1 MGLGGKFITTPK
13 FTTGDIS
20 KSITRLDRD
29 FKLKVYFAGGD
40 EDEALDEPKPKLY
53 VKSEWT
59 PKPEDIPDWYFERT
73 ERFFSHCEK
82 LFRRRRATPNL
93 LPFQEQLK
101 EDLLNNQDLL
111 FPDTDKGLGP
121 CAVHFCQYVE
131 DGLIH
136 LKNTEIY
143 KQLTK
148 QEAWD
153 MAAEVKVLIEEW
165 LEIHKDKLTKHERKY
180 ISKHL
185 DENSSSPFGQ
195 FYILYKIHKGMK
207 DGRWPTR
214 PVCSDVSSLPH
225 GLGKWITEMLLPVA
239 QAQPS
244 YFQDSFAL
252 KTLLDDL
259 RPPWNALFFTSDARS
274 MYTYIKTTAAIPAIS
289 AYLQE
294 QAGVKFHHYDTDALL
309 DALQIVF
316 NFNIIKFGDTFWQQ
330 VSGTGMGISPA
341 PPWATIYYAL
351 HENEFIPRWDKHLFF
366 YKRFIDD
373 VLGIWLC
380 HPDPEENARLFTS
393 FQEDMNN
400 WEGLIWDFT
409 PLSTTCNF
417 MDLKLSIQGDRIV
430 TSVFEK
436 EMNLYLYLPPSS
448 AHAKGVGTGL
458 IFGHILRYR
467 RLCTFQKDADD
478 KIKEFIERLIA
489 RGHSRAALLPLFQR
503 AEENAAAYLARTP
516 AEHEETRHKKLVEN
530 LNQIYFHFQYHP
542 EDPPASAIQ
551 RLWQEYIS
559 EPPGDTPLAECLNLI
574 DAPMGPK
581 KLIVAYS
588 RPRNLRNEF
597 SVRDISERGRP
608 VSSFLAE

>member
-1 MGLGGKFITTPK
+1 
-13 FTTGDIS
+13 
-20 KSITRLDRD
+20 
-29 FKLKVYFAGGD
+29 
-40 EDEALDEPKPKLY
+40 
-53 VKSEWT
+53 
-59 PKPEDIPDWYFERT
+59 
-73 ERFFSHCEK
+73 
-82 LFRRRRATPNL
+82 
-93 LPFQEQLK
+93 
-101 EDLLNNQDLL
+101 
-111 FPDTDKGLGP
+111 
-121 CAVHFCQYVE
+121 
-131 DGLIH
+131 
-136 LKNTEIY
+136 
-143 KQLTK
+143 
-148 QEAWD
+148 
-153 MAAEVKVLIEEW
+153 
-165 LEIHKDKLTKHERKY
+165 
-180 ISKHL
+180 
-185 DENSSSPFGQ
+185 
-195 FYILYKIHKGMK
+195 
-207 DGRWPTR
+207 
-214 PVCSDVSSLPH
+214 
-225 GLGKWITEMLLPVA
+225 
-239 QAQPS
+239 
-244 YFQDSFAL
+244 
-252 KTLLDDL
+252 
-259 RPPWNALFFTSDARS
+259 
-274 MYTYIKTTAAIPAIS
+274 
-289 AYLQE
+289 
-294 QAGVKFHHYDTDALL
+294 
-309 DALQIVF
+309 
-316 NFNIIKFGDTFWQQ
+316 
-330 VSGTGMGISPA
+330 MGISPA

-351 HENEFIPRWDKHLFF
+351 HENEFVPRWDKNLFF

-393 FQEDMNN
+393 FQEDMNK

-478 KIKEFIERLIA
+478 KIKEFKERLIA
-489 RGHSRAALLPLFQR
+489 RGHSRATLLPLFQR